1 MTAQAAPIMYLP
13 RPQKHR
19 FDQSSTNEISL
30 TEIRDSVEQV
40 WEQNAL
46 IAEQNKKILASL
58 EFLNKKVYETTTT
71 ATVSVSETT
80 ISPLR
85 IVRLSGPIQFF
96 LKLIELWRL
105 EEEDACKLLGYELME
120 IKYVEDVLSGV
131 SSLLGRDPKDRIA
144 NLFVIRKRLDG
155 LFKDIDVENE
165 WLREKHA
172 DLNNNS
178 PLELLLSGS
187 MENILLIKEFVE
199 HVSGL

>member
-1 MTAQAAPIMYLP
+1 MTAQTTPLSYGQSNY
-13 RPQKHR
+13 RR
-19 FDQSSTNEISL
+19 GFDPSSTNILTNQDVIEIL
-30 TEIRDSVEQV
+30 AVYDARNEERHR
-40 WEQNAL
+40 
-46 IAEQNKKILASL
+46 KILESL
-58 EFLNKKVYETTTT
+58 ESNKKVSETTTT
-71 ATVSVSETT
+71 TTVAVPETSVQPRV
-80 ISPLR
+80 I
-85 IVRLSGPIQFF
+85 RLSGPIQFF

-105 EEEDACKLLGYELME
+105 EEEEACKLLGYELTE
-120 IKYVEDVLSGV
+120 IQYVEDVLSGV
-131 SSLLGRDPKDRIA
+131 SSLFGRDPKDRIA

-165 WLREKHA
+165 WLREKHT

>member
-40 WEQNAL
+40 WAQNAL
-46 IAEQNKKILASL
+46 LVEQDKKILDSLESLNKKI
-58 EFLNKKVYETTTT
+58 YETTTT
-71 ATVSVSETT
+71 TTVAVAET
-80 ISPLR
+80 IVQPR
-85 IVRLSGPIQFF
+85 IVRLSGPIQLF
-96 LKLIELWRL
+96 LKLIDFWRL
-105 EEEDACKLLGYELME
+105 EEEDACKLLGYELTE
-120 IKYVEDVLSGV
+120 IKYVEDVLSGALP
-131 SSLLGRDPKDRIA
+131 LLGRDPKDRIA